1 MRSRRILV
9 GLGIMIAAPATAA
22 QDSTLTS
29 TSPKWRHAAGISA
42 GMPQVIAFTWEFEPK
57 AAYRLQANVGGVL
70 LLNSVSVRGLL
81 IPRVNKF
88 SPYAFLGTRIIFGTN
103 EEDDWDGFSFFGWF
117 GGGLR
122 VPIKQTSVFAEI
134 AGIETTDDF
143 DISPNVAA
151 GILWNY

>member
-1 MRSRRILV
+1 MLRRQ
-9 GLGIMIAAPATAA
+9 P
-22 QDSTLTS
+22 
-29 TSPKWRHAAGISA
+29 P
-42 GMPQVIAFTWEFEPK
+42 
-57 AAYRLQANVGGVL
+57 
-70 LLNSVSVRGLL
+70 
-81 IPRVNKF
+81 PRINKF
-88 SPYAFLGTRIIFGTN
+88 SPYAFAGTGIIFGTN
-103 EEDDWDGFSFFGWF
+103 EDDDWDGFSFFGWF